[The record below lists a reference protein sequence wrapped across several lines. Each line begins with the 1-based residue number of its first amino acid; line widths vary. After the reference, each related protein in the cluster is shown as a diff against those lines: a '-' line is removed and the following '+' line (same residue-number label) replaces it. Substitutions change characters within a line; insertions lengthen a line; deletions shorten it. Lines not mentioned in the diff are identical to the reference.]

1 MTIGICAPWHSHYSG
16 HVDFWQFVG
25 SYWWLVFPLGG
36 MIGGVAGGWAKA
48 VRNWDERRR
57 HHKLELA
64 KIKVGNQI
72 PAGAGDS
79 TPQAQ
84 DAPVPNAPRAQE
96 ITTLWAD
103 HDEITSRWL
112 DYELDV
118 AKLIDFPVMSDMRE
132 PVTVDF
138 HRAKRHAD
146 GLRPAEDEKP
156 DADRLG
162 EYRVA
167 VRDLQV
173 AFDIAEREARRRRA
187 MDFPFEERRSLDR
200 AKRLIALAE
209 DSGAT
214 HAERQQAY
222 RRAQRELE
230 GLIAI
235 PEGADEAISHRIAGA
250 LGAPSPAAP
259 SEAPTSD

>member
-1 MTIGICAPWHSHYSG
+1 MTIGICAPRPSDYCG
-16 HVDFWQFVG
+16 HVNFWQFVG

-36 MIGGVAGGWAKA
+36 VIGGVAGGWAKA

-57 HHKLELA
+57 EHKLELA
-64 KIKVGNQI
+64 KIKYGNQI
-72 PAGAGDS
+72 PAGAGGS
-79 TPQAQ
+79 TPRAQ
-84 DAPVPNAPRAQE
+84 DASVPNTPRTQE
-96 ITTLWAD
+96 VAALCAD

-146 GLRPAEDEKP
+146 GLRPAEGEKP
-156 DADRLG
+156 DANRLS
-162 EYRVA
+162 EYRVS

-173 AFDIAEREARRRRA
+173 AFDVAEREAKRRRA
-187 MDFPFEERRSLDR
+187 MDFTVEERRSLDR

-235 PEGADEAISHRIAGA
+235 PDVADEAISHRIAGA
-250 LGAPSPAAP
+250 LGAPSRAAS
-259 SEAPTSD
+259 SEAPTQD

>member
-1 MTIGICAPWHSHYSG
+1 
-16 HVDFWQFVG
+16 
-25 SYWWLVFPLGG
+25 
-36 MIGGVAGGWAKA
+36 
-48 VRNWDERRR
+48 
-57 HHKLELA
+57 
-64 KIKVGNQI
+64 
-72 PAGAGDS
+72 
-79 TPQAQ
+79 
-84 DAPVPNAPRAQE
+84 
-96 ITTLWAD
+96 
-103 HDEITSRWL
+103 
-112 DYELDV
+112 
-118 AKLIDFPVMSDMRE
+118 MSDMRE

-209 DSGAT
+209 DSGAKIGR
-214 HAERQQAY
+214 ASCRERGWGRGSESVVY
-222 RRAQRELE
+222 GHREE
-230 GLIAI
+230 
-235 PEGADEAISHRIAGA
+235 
-250 LGAPSPAAP
+250 
-259 SEAPTSD
+259 